1 MNSLFSCVQWMDDI
15 EVSSTPPTDFTST
28 ASVTELHE
36 DINES
41 DGMLQL
47 TSDEIATLILDFHAS
62 KNLSAALSISSKCRD
77 HRPAIAALMDLCRL
91 SITNFE
97 TLGNEGKCVL
107 LLELLRA
114 HREVPRVVL
123 AALGG
128 VVCLMQSEMNTMRF
142 LDNNIS
148 GDLAWMLQHYMW
160 SPQSR
165 DSAALPD
172 STFHRDQNVRL
183 RVVGWCVQV
192 IWLLARNETEGRL
205 SLGAIPSVAD
215 DVCQLLEHLLDHL
228 KEGDDQEL
236 VGSPSSGPHDD
247 LFSVFLESR
256 SSSPLAPSRAN
267 SDSVATPDHCTSL
280 SDSLRRPANFFL
292 VGCCE
297 AVQHLCRGNEDL
309 REKFSSRLGG
319 LLQRASLP
327 TRSSHFPDCSE
338 ESFEVLKSTK
348 QTLSGDVAEGAREG
362 ATGKY
367 RVDTE
372 RVVQV

>member
-97 TLGNEGKCVL
+97 TLGNEGKFVV
-107 LLELLRA
+107 LLELVRA
-114 HREVPRVVL
+114 HREVPGVVL

-148 GDLAWMLQHYMW
+148 GDLAWVLQHYMW

-165 DSAALPD
+165 ATDALPG

-215 DVCQLLEHLLDHL
+215 DLCQLLEHLLGHL
-228 KEGDDQEL
+228 KKGDDQEL
-236 VGSPSSGPHDD
+236 VGSPSVGPHDD

-256 SSSPLAPSRAN
+256 SSPLAP
-267 SDSVATPDHCTSL
+267 SDSVATPDHCTSF

-292 VGCCE
+292 VSCCE

-309 REKFSSRLGG
+309 RVKFSSRLGG
-319 LLQRASLP
+319 LLQTASLP

-338 ESFEVLKSTK
+338 ESFEALKSTK
-348 QTLSGDVAEGAREG
+348 QTLSGDAVEGVREG
-362 ATGKY
+362 STGKY
-367 RVDTE
+367 IVDTE